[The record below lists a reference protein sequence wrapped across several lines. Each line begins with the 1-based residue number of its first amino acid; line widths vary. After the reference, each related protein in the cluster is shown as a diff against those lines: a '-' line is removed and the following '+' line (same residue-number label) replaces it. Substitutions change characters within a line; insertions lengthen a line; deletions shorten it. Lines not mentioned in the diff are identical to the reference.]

1 MQVTYSEP
9 FHYNS
14 TLEVR
19 YGQSSWEP
27 TEYSVKFTWFTS
39 AGKAARG
46 GEVPAEATSQ
56 MFLVAAR
63 KGAFSARQIAEHI
76 EQASA
81 ILIGMI

>member
-9 FHYNS
+9 YHYNP
-14 TLEVR
+14 TLEIR

-39 AGKAARG
+39 AENPARG

-56 MFLVAAR
+56 MFLVAVR
-63 KGAFSARQIAEHI
+63 RGAFSARQIAEHI

-81 ILIGMI
+81 ILVGMI